1 MSQREGLLAW
11 LTNDPAGVADRL
23 LELEAEKGRVNQ
35 QLSQTQ
41 AELVQAQGNLK
52 QTQLDL
58 KQAQLDLAE
67 AKGFIAELTR
77 QLFGQKADKLSPEQ
91 EEHLKEVAGDL
102 QEQAERAPPLS
113 RQCLEEELEAKHKL
127 LQERPSRKRHPF
139 PINLER
145 VTVTLEPELPACPQ
159 GGFLRKMGEEV
170 TEELDFIAA
179 KLILR
184 RIVRN
189 KYACG
194 CAQCG
199 VVIAPLPPRLFAQ
212 SKLGLGLAVFIT
224 LARFDDHLSYY
235 KLEQNFQERYG
246 VAIARQQMVQWVEQI
261 ALWLQPIVNGM
272 WELMKAGIYLQI
284 DETPVKVLDPEVKGK
299 AATGYLWF
307 YSVPG
312 ADVIVEFSPSRGQ
325 QAPKKRLA
333 GFRGTIQADAYEVY
347 PCLERDLPGIQRLG
361 CLAHARRKFYKAA
374 LAGDLEGIWFIAQ
387 IRRLYRIEDESG
399 ELAPENRKLL
409 REQKEAEGIFQEMKQ
424 KAEELQGSRLPQS
437 SLGKAIRYFLNEYEP
452 LVGYLKNGLFEID
465 NNLCE
470 GSIRPVA
477 VGRKRWL
484 FLGHPNAG
492 WRSAVIFSIIM
503 SCRRRGIN
511 PQDYL
516 TDVLSRLPA
525 MKASEVINLVPG
537 RWKPKPSDS
546 G

>member
-1 MSQREGLLAW
+1 MSQREELLA
-11 LTNDPAGVADRL
+11 LLGKDPSRVADRL
-23 LELEAEKGRVNQ
+23 MELEADKGRVNQ

-67 AKGFIAELTR
+67 AKSFIAELTR

-102 QEQAERAPPLS
+102 QEQAERVPPLS

-184 RIVRN
+184 RIVRH

-194 CAQCG
+194 CGQCG

-246 VAIARQQMVQWVEQI
+246 VAIARQQMVQWVEQM
-261 ALWLQPIVNGM
+261 ALWLQPIFNGM
-272 WELMKAGIYLQI
+272 WELMKAGVYLQI

-333 GFRGTIQADAYEVY
+333 GFTGTIQADAYEVY

-387 IRRLYRIEDESG
+387 IRRLYRIEDEAG
-399 ELAPENRKLL
+399 QLAPEKRKSL

-424 KAEELQGSRLPQS
+424 KAEGLQGSRLPQS

-537 RWKPKPSDS
+537 RWKPKPPDS